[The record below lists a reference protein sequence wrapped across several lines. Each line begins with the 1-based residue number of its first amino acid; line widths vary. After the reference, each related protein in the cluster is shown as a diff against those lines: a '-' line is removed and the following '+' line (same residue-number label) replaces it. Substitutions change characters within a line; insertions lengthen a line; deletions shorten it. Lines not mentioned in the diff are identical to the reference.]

1 MEKYIYD
8 KSNGLWYE
16 LQGEYYIPC
25 VVLSGVESQPLG
37 VWGRKHLR
45 YMKEHRPVLYATL
58 LLGGK
63 LNSYLAEVDDRASA
77 MFERLMGQMAERQ
90 GISEQM
96 KAEDQ
101 MAWVRALN
109 NIRNAAEEI
118 VDTEV
123 IFA

>member
-1 MEKYIYD
+1 MYD

-25 VVLSGVESQPLG
+25 VALSEAESQPLG
-37 VWGRKHLR
+37 VWGRRHLH
-45 YMKEHRPVLYATL
+45 YMKEYRPLLYATL

-63 LNSYLAEVDDRASA
+63 LNSYLAEVDDRAST
-77 MFERLMGQMAERQ
+77 MFERLVGQMAERQ

-101 MAWVRALN
+101 MAWVRAMS

-118 VDTEV
+118 VNAEV

>member
-25 VVLSGVESQPLG
+25 VALSGVESQPLG
-37 VWGRKHLR
+37 VWGRRHLH
-45 YMKEHRPVLYATL
+45 YMKEYRPLLYATL

-63 LNSYLAEVDDRASA
+63 LNSYLAEVDDRAST

-101 MAWVRALN
+101 MAWVRAMC

-118 VDTEV
+118 VNAEV